1 MMDLH
6 AWGRRIGACVA
17 LLVVAAQPARAQ
29 GNEDNWHPLSNGFD
43 GFYTGLGAGGGLT
56 TSADGIGT
64 WVGGEDLRGSSIATF
79 SGDFGYKMV
88 NWRHL
93 VCLLNAAGTGAASYN
108 PSWSWWEFDGLNA
121 NVDSVFTRPSA
132 LATGLLNTGFGQPYG
147 TSPSG
152 SASFLLAGLPSF
164 LGTADFVLPN
174 GGLLPS
180 SDGGTATL
188 IAGFGFVASAN
199 LPTGCFSFEL
209 GFTPTTVAG
218 LDDIDGWWHWNQA
231 GPRHGTSRSYWGY
244 SFDEVNLWQSNSV
257 ESAANFGILFLHP
270 ATTDFSYHQS
280 SFEANTTAA
289 LAPNGAE
296 LSGFNTY
303 ATQTENT
310 NPGVGGF
317 PLIDLNGGY
326 DVGRGAKAISLTG
339 TTGVGDFNDAAA
351 APTLAPQDP
360 AGGSGGG
367 GGKVPTLGFHTW
379 DTRSYLGGFGPGD
392 GGFVGGER
400 ITWIAFDWDGFFGK
414 DPSASTDIT
423 CFFGLV
429 RRPFKLYG
437 NDPAGVAPQAL
448 TLTLLPIFTHTTSAA
463 PSGFPDPEG
472 FLDVTG
478 SDGHI
483 AGTSIHLPTSPAGLS
498 IGLPVP
504 MEYGTSGLS
513 PSGGLTCD
521 PNVASTSGIKEFFV
535 VD

>member
-1 MMDLH
+1 MFGMRFSR
-6 AWGRRIGACVA
+6 AASFGALA
-17 LLVVAAQPARAQ
+17 LALTAAPAFGQ
-29 GNEDNWHPLSNGFD
+29 GNEDNYGPLSNGFD

-64 WVGGEDLRGSSIATF
+64 WVGGEDLRGSSVAVF

-93 VCLLNAAGTGAASYN
+93 VCLLNAGGTGAASYN
-108 PSWSWWEFDGLNA
+108 PGWSWWEFDGLNA
-121 NVDSVFTRPSA
+121 NVDSVFTRPSC

-164 LGTADFVLPN
+164 LGTAAFIVPN

-188 IAGFGFVASAN
+188 IAAIGFVASAN

-231 GPRHGTSRSYWGY
+231 GTRHGDSRSYWGY
-244 SFDEVNLWQSNSV
+244 SFDELNIWQSNSV
-257 ESAANFGILFLHP
+257 ESAANFGILFLNP

-326 DVGRGAKAISLTG
+326 DAGRGAKAISLTG

-367 GGKVPTLGFHTW
+367 GGKLPTLGFHTW
-379 DTRSYLGGFGPGD
+379 DTRSYLGGAARGS
-392 GGFVGGER
+392 ER
-400 ITWIAFDWDGFFGK
+400 LTWIEFDWDGFFGK
-414 DPSASTDIT
+414 DPSATTDVT
-423 CFFGLV
+423 CFFGLT
-429 RRPFKLYG
+429 RRPFGLHA
-437 NDPAGVAPQAL
+437 NDPSAAAPQAIA
-448 TLTLLPIFTHTTSAA
+448 TTLLNIFTHTTSAA

-472 FLDVTG
+472 FTDGTG
-478 SDGHI
+478 ADDHI
-483 AGTSIHLPTSPAGLS
+483 AGTSIHLPTSPSALCIGLS
-498 IGLPVP
+498 VP
-504 MEYGTSGLS
+504 IHYGTSGLS
-513 PSGGLTCD
+513 HGGGLTCD
-521 PNVASTSGIKEFFV
+521 PNDASTSGRKEMFV
-535 VD
+535 LD